1 MVRVLSS
8 SRRAMRKTWITLL
21 VSVAVHA
28 APLALVRLSAFAAP
42 EPTELADPVD
52 RWAGSTADLQGERV
66 YDVSGEAPL
75 APAPAEAS
83 KATPSPPATPSPA
96 DPGAQPAAPVTPATP
111 SLSPNAMEPR
121 APTVTAARP
130 SPDGPAR
137 PARSTSR
144 PRLARPPG
152 EVAPEAH
159 PDEGGSG
166 ATGRGGNF
174 GAEGPGAPRD
184 LGRAFTRAIPPA
196 CQADPVWSTLDVGVA
211 GSLEVTISIDE
222 TGHLAGFTWPR
233 ERPAPPHLLA
243 LVKRT
248 LALLEAGTFALRPSA
263 VSAGR
268 EVLEIRATLSEAGT
282 LEAGGSAGLAFAYDH
297 GKGKAGFTQPNG
309 RHVEV
314 SVTVAKVIEGSSP
327 ARGAP

>member
-1 MVRVLSS
+1 
-8 SRRAMRKTWITLL
+8 MRKTWLTLL

-52 RWAGSTADLQGERV
+52 HWAGSTADLQGERV

-75 APAPAEAS
+75 APAPTEAA
-83 KATPSPPATPSPA
+83 KATQSSPATPSLA
-96 DPGAQPAAPVTPATP
+96 DPGAQPAAPATPAMP
-111 SLSPNAMEPR
+111 SLSPNATAPR
-121 APTVTAARP
+121 APTVTTARP

-137 PARSTSR
+137 PTSR
-144 PRLARPPG
+144 PRIARPPG

-166 ATGRGGNF
+166 ATGRGGSF

-196 CQADPVWSTLDVGVA
+196 CQADPVWSTLDVGIA
-211 GSLEVTISIDE
+211 GSLEITISIDE
-222 TGHLAGFTWPR
+222 TGHLTGFTWPR

-248 LALLEAGTFALRPSA
+248 LALLDAGTFALRPSA

-314 SVTVAKVIEGSSP
+314 SVTVTKVVEGSSP